1 MAQRTDTFDLGS
13 LGLHSGE
20 GRSIDLNVAIEP
32 FDLAGQRYASAGDG
46 TVPVK
51 LDVSHTTR
59 GYALRMRYAVR
70 LDGPCMRCLE
80 DAGRAPT
87 EIDAREVDQPG
98 GGEDLTSPYLEGTE
112 LDLAAW
118 ARDALV
124 LALPT
129 AIVCSDDCRGLCGV
143 CGENLNTAGE
153 DHHHEAAPDPR
164 WAKLGELKFE

>member
-1 MAQRTDTFDLGS
+1 MAQRTDTFDLGT

-32 FDLAGQRYASAGDG
+32 FDLAGQRYQAAGDQ

-51 LDVSHTTR
+51 IDVSHMTS

-98 GGEDLTSPYLEGTE
+98 GGEDLTSPYLDGTT
-112 LDLAAW
+112 LDVSAW

-124 LALPT
+124 LALPA
-129 AIVCSDDCRGLCGV
+129 AIVCSEECRGLCAV
-143 CGENLNTAGE
+143 CGENLNTAGP
-153 DHHHEAAPDPR
+153 DHAHESAPDPR
-164 WAKLGELKFE
+164 WAKLSELKLD